1 MINKER
7 ILSLFSSVDK
17 ATLHQTTS
25 GESCSI
31 FSIAWERQLV
41 SLTAIVV
48 EERNLDIYGKIR
60 TGNSTLVPF
69 LFQGQYFDEETDL
82 CYNRFRYYS
91 PDTGLYISQDPI
103 GLAGGMALYS
113 YVHDLNSWID
123 IFGLKGIIPTVTIGN
138 NNEILEAIATVNR
151 TNLGKG
157 TTTNQS
163 SRAYARSLGNMES
176 ADERIG
182 LTLLQK
188 SINCVSLLSAQ
199 MVVFFHIQRKYKL
212 FEFNHLGLAP
222 GWFLFI

>member
-182 LTLLQK
+182 LTLLLRSR
-188 SINCVSLLSAQ
+188 SIVYLCSRLKWLYFFIFNANINFLSSTTW
-199 MVVFFHIQRKYKL
+199 
-212 FEFNHLGLAP
+212 G
-222 GWFLFI
+222 

>member
-1 MINKER
+1 
-7 ILSLFSSVDK
+7 
-17 ATLHQTTS
+17 
-25 GESCSI
+25 
-31 FSIAWERQLV
+31 
-41 SLTAIVV
+41 
-48 EERNLDIYGKIR
+48 
-60 TGNSTLVPF
+60 
-69 LFQGQYFDEETDL
+69 
-82 CYNRFRYYS
+82 
-91 PDTGLYISQDPI
+91 
-103 GLAGGMALYS
+103 MALYS

-199 MVVFFHIQRKYKL
+199 MVVGFHNNANINFL
-212 FEFNHLGLAP
+212 SPTTLGLAP

>member
-1 MINKER
+1 
-7 ILSLFSSVDK
+7 
-17 ATLHQTTS
+17 
-25 GESCSI
+25 
-31 FSIAWERQLV
+31 
-41 SLTAIVV
+41 
-48 EERNLDIYGKIR
+48 
-60 TGNSTLVPF
+60 
-69 LFQGQYFDEETDL
+69 
-82 CYNRFRYYS
+82 
-91 PDTGLYISQDPI
+91 
-103 GLAGGMALYS
+103 MALYS

-157 TTTNQS
+157 TATNQS